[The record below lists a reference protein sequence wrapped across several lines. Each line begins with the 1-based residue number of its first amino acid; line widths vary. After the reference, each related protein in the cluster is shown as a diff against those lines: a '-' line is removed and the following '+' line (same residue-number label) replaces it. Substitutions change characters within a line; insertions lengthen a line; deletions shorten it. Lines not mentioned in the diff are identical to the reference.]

1 MEKDL
6 KSLIAETGDLSSG
19 HPEIRYFEHPAIEA
33 VTDETITENIFMD
46 MLVSCLEKKSKD
58 MWFEKRVNL
67 WEFADAK
74 DPVETLERFR
84 HPLQPDIDLLYG
96 QRIGGK
102 RYTPMVG
109 VEVKL
114 FSRFTGKGKKLA
126 KTASYEGYYAGLD
139 EAISLLTLGL
149 DFVYLWHVYVLPLK
163 IWNSYLAKYGKEF
176 SDRIKRDAERLGYLG
191 FELVCYSIIEPLEI
205 PIGYFATFLA
215 IEPER
220 KRFEVVHT
228 HFLKAKHSFY
238 SVFQDPKR
246 FGFMPYCRT
255 RDLIVKALNLESV
268 RIKEAIWECPKCGA
282 SLGSK
287 NRYDFTYCPECGN
300 KLETNS
306 YEIFPADA
314 RE

>member
-1 MEKDL
+1 
-6 KSLIAETGDLSSG
+6 
-19 HPEIRYFEHPAIEA
+19 
-33 VTDETITENIFMD
+33 
-46 MLVSCLEKKSKD
+46 

-74 DPVETLERFR
+74 DPYEALERFR

-96 QRIGGK
+96 QRINGK
-102 RYTPMVG
+102 RHTPMVG

-114 FSRFTGKGKKLA
+114 FSRFTGRGRKLA
-126 KTASYEGYYAGLD
+126 KTAGYEGYYAGLD
-139 EAISLLTLGL
+139 EAISLLTVGL

-163 IWNSYLAKYGKEF
+163 IWNNYLAKYGRRF
-176 SDRIKRDAERLGYLG
+176 SEIIKRDAQGLGYLG
-191 FELVCYSIIEPLEI
+191 FHLVCDVIIEPLEI

-215 IEPER
+215 IDPEH
-220 KRFEVVHT
+220 KRFEVTHT
-228 HFLKAKHSFY
+228 HFLNAKHNFY

-246 FGFMPYCRT
+246 FSFMPSSRT
-255 RDLIVKALNLESV
+255 RDLIVKALNLENV

-287 NRYDFTYCPECGN
+287 NLYEYKYCPECGN

-306 YEIFPADA
+306 YQIFPADA
-314 RE
+314 GE